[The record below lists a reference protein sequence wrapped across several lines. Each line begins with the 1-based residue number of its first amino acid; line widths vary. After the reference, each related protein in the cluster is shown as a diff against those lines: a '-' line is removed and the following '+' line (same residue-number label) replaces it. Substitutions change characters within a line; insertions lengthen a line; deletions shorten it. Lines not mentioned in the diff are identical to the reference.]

1 MDERRLSALMLTDI
15 VDYTAKVQAN
25 EPLALEL
32 LEEHNHLLKAIL
44 LRYNGQ
50 LVKGTGDGFLVEF
63 RSALEAARCAIDI
76 QTALHE
82 RNLASP
88 DKRRVDV
95 RVGLH
100 VGDVVHRGGDIFG
113 DGVNITSRVEALASP
128 GGIVLTTAIRDQV
141 WNKIEAP
148 LISLGYHDLKN
159 LRQSIEVLRVVLP
172 WEDPAAAHAT
182 SGTSPR
188 IAPNRSRVA
197 VLPLTCIGNDP
208 ENTYFTDG
216 MTEELIYALSKV
228 QGMHVI
234 SQTSVMTYK
243 TRPRTIAQIG
253 RELGVGTV
261 LEGSV
266 RRAEERFRIHV
277 QLVDVASETHLW
289 SDRFDRNVQDV
300 FAVQSEIAECVAH
313 TLQLQLIPQKEE
325 PSTCAAPA
333 CTAYLKGRHYWDKR
347 SKAGLVR
354 ALEMFRKAAHIDPTF
369 APAFAGMSDTYAI
382 LADRGYMKAAEA
394 YAKARRAAEKALELN
409 PHLAEAHAA
418 LGLVTQYLDRDPDKA
433 ETIYQHAILLNPSYA
448 SAHHWYSL
456 LLSEI
461 GRTGEALAESQ
472 LAVETSPRSPVIL
485 AARADLLRKAGR
497 VEEAEVQYKQALDID
512 PTFQGIRAQF
522 AKLKL
527 QNFKWTEALAEAEQA
542 IETDP
547 KDLKAVAAAALT
559 LTVLGQTVQAD
570 QWIDRLLPN
579 ATPVLVARLLRLRR
593 RFTELLDLKSP
604 SHAKPKEIAWV
615 KLEKGIAHTCL
626 RQFREASHA
635 LTAAAKAVGRTDSGL
650 ALWIAGRRAIACLLA
665 GQVAEGESH
674 RTAVERFTGD
684 TRDRLAVTALI
695 AFAKGD
701 SDQGFEDLQRAI
713 EQRCPW
719 LIELAIEPLL
729 DPFRDGKDPRYL
741 EALRQIGF
749 PS

>member
-15 VDYTAKVQAN
+15 VNYTAKVQAN

-44 LRYNGQ
+44 LRYNGR
-50 LVKGTGDGFLVEF
+50 LIKGTGDGFLVEF
-63 RSALEAARCAIDI
+63 RSALDAARCAIDI

-88 DKRRVDV
+88 GSRRVDV

-100 VGDVVHRGGDIFG
+100 VGDVVHRDGDIFG
-113 DGVNITSRVEALASP
+113 DGVNITSRVETLAPP

-159 LRQSIEVLRVVLP
+159 LRQSIEVLRIVLP
-172 WEDPAAAHAT
+172 WEEPAAARAT

-228 QGMHVI
+228 HGMHVI

-253 RELGVGTV
+253 RELGVGTI

-266 RRAEERFRIHV
+266 RRAKDRFRIHV

-289 SDRFDRNVQDV
+289 SDRFDRNVEDV

-313 TLQLQLIPQKEE
+313 TLKLQLIPQREE
-325 PSTCAAPA
+325 KPTCTASA

-354 ALEMFRKAAHIDPTF
+354 ALEMFKKAARIDPAF

-382 LADRGYMKAAEA
+382 LADRGYMKPDEA

-409 PHLAEAHAA
+409 PQLAEAHAA
-418 LGLVTQYLDRDPDKA
+418 LGLVTQYLDQEPHKA
-433 ETIYQHAILLNPSYA
+433 ETIYQHAISLNPSYA

-456 LLSEI
+456 LLSEM

-497 VEEAEVQYKQALDID
+497 IEEAEAQYKQALEID
-512 PTFQGIRAQF
+512 PTFEGLRARF
-522 AKLKL
+522 AQLKL
-527 QNFKWTEALAEAEQA
+527 LNFKWREALTESEQA
-542 IETDP
+542 AEDDP
-547 KDLKAVAAAALT
+547 KDLKAVATAALA
-559 LTVLGQTVQAD
+559 LTIMGKGVEAD
-570 QWIDRLLPN
+570 RWIDQLPPDK
-579 ATPVLVARLLRLRR
+579 TPARAARLLRLRR
-593 RFTELLDLKSP
+593 RFTDLLKMQLPPD
-604 SHAKPKEIAWV
+604 AKPAQIAWV
-615 KLEKGIAHTCL
+615 AFQKGVAHTCL
-626 RQFREASHA
+626 RDFEEADA
-635 LTAAAKAVGRTDSGL
+635 LFAVAADNTGRSDTRLS
-650 ALWIAGRRAIACLLA
+650 LWIAGRRAVAHLLA
-665 GQVAEGESH
+665 GQPAEAEVHS
-674 RTAVERFTGD
+674 TEVEQFAED
-684 TRDRLAVTALI
+684 ARDRAAVMAWI
-695 AFAKGD
+695 AFAKAD
-701 SDQGFEDLQRAI
+701 SNQGFKWLDQAI
-713 EQRCPW
+713 DRRSPW
-719 LIELAIEPLL
+719 LIEFPIEPLL
-729 DPFRDGKDPRYL
+729 DPFRNREDPRYL
-741 EALRQIGF
+741 DAVRRLGF